1 MEAEERRQEILDA
14 AEALFREKGYA
25 GSSTGD
31 ILDRTGI
38 ARGTLYYHF
47 ESKAAVME
55 ALVDR
60 LCERLFKAAR
70 ETAEAFRGRP
80 ALERLLAVIG
90 AFQASGD
97 VGQGLLEH
105 LHDPGNLP
113 LHDRVQR
120 RLVAGMTS
128 ILAGIV
134 REGIA
139 EGGFDTPY
147 PEESIELVVVYMTE
161 VIDGGLVDL
170 SSAELA
176 GRLRALVFNIGRL
189 FGLEAADLA
198 RVRTALGG
206 SGDGP
211 GGGIEGGKRGSRDRS
226 DKNPKDGR

>member
-14 AEALFREKGYA
+14 AEVLFREKGYA
-25 GSSTGD
+25 GTSTGD

-47 ESKAAVME
+47 ESKTAVMD

-60 LCERLFKAAR
+60 LCERLFAAAR
-70 ETAEAFRGRP
+70 ETAAAVQGRP
-80 ALERLLAVIG
+80 ALERLLAVLG

-97 VGQGLLEH
+97 MGPTLMEH

-128 ILAGIV
+128 ILGGIV
-134 REGIA
+134 REGIE

-147 PEESIELVVVYMTE
+147 PEESMELVVVYMTE

-170 SSAELA
+170 SGAERA

-189 FGLEAADLA
+189 FGLDAASLEGLRA
-198 RVRTALGG
+198 ALDGTGG
-206 SGDGP
+206 DAGDDP
-211 GGGIEGGKRGSRDRS
+211 RNRPK
-226 DKNPKDGR
+226 KNRKDGR